1 MDLIQK
7 RKNFNF
13 SSKVI
18 SFKIYKNKNLK
29 NRKGVSKNSFLRS
42 KKENLLNINE
52 NIDLCFN
59 KNIKNGFVLFNS
71 QNIKRM
77 FFISFFLLKQNLFL
91 KIGRKKQYFYSILH
105 LIYVLKNTIN
115 DLNKDE
121 LFLFSYLE
129 SNKHVYLFTAKCF
142 QKILFVSESVS
153 FPVNKPIYIVNLIWT
168 KYSKLFFLIY
178 LQLCFLFI
186 SSNFQKTLKNLNI
199 LFFPLITNL
208 ENGLINEYILRGT
221 FEKITLK
228 NIFRRKEL
236 LALFLG
242 RTTTWNLLKKNSAW
256 TFFIFE
262 RLLLNT
268 KVTFW
273 KLGSLKKKSKFE
285 EKISLNLIYCILR
298 LEEKFKNLKE
308 SDSKAKQTVLAFRN
322 LLLRKKFNKL
332 LFNKHNK
339 YILSDLK
346 FLKSLKKQT
355 KKNSFSFF
363 FRKNSFINLDLHKVR
378 PTSKKKRSQFD
389 KVGLWKEKKL
399 IENTSLVSLKN
410 FPQIFSLILGTPTSL
425 IFINA
430 LTLTKFGFPRNV
442 KGARR
447 FLTRIE
453 RDLIQRYKYIAVYIQ
468 DFVRICFFSFFLKKP
483 TFLANFIGFQIAKLP
498 RNRKETSLIRFIIKI
513 IKIFA
518 AQRREITA
526 IKIEF
531 KGRVNRWRR
540 TKIIKGTRGVISY
553 VNIDSRI
560 EFGSGKTITRKG
572 TLGIRLWFAY
582 KLTFVPLFRQT
593 LLSYILYSQ
602 VLKSKKIELFLNHFQ
617 SRLN

>member
-1 MDLIQK
+1 MNLIQK

-13 SSKVI
+13 SSKIV

-29 NRKGVSKNSFLRS
+29 NRKVIGINSFLRD
-42 KKENLLNINE
+42 KKENLLNING

-59 KNIKNGFVLFNS
+59 KNKTNGFILFNK

-91 KIGRKKQYFYSILH
+91 KLGRKKQYFYSILN

-121 LFLFSYLE
+121 IFLFSSLE
-129 SNKHVYLFTAKCF
+129 NKKNIYLFTAKQF
-142 QKILFVSESVS
+142 QTILFVPESVCYAIQKQN
-153 FPVNKPIYIVNLIWT
+153 FVVNLIWS
-168 KYSKLFFLIY
+168 KYFKLFFSIY
-178 LQLCFLFI
+178 LQLYFI
-186 SSNFQKTLKNLNI
+186 FIISNVQKTLKNLNF
-199 LFFPLITNL
+199 LFFPLVTNL
-208 ENGLINEYILRGT
+208 ENGLINEYLSKQT
-221 FEKITLK
+221 SEKITLK
-228 NIFRRKEL
+228 HIFRRKEL

-242 RTTTWNLLKKNSAW
+242 RTTTWNLFKNNSTW

-262 RLLLNT
+262 RLLLNPE
-268 KVTFW
+268 VTFW
-273 KLGSLKKKSKFE
+273 KLGSLRKKSKFE

-298 LEEKFKNLKE
+298 LEEKFKTLKE
-308 SDSKAKQTVLAFRN
+308 SDSKMKQTILAFRN
-322 LLLRKKFNKL
+322 LLLKKKYNKL
-332 LFNKHNK
+332 LFNKKSK
-339 YILSDLK
+339 YFLSDLK
-346 FLKSLKKQT
+346 FLKAFKKQT
-355 KKNSFSFF
+355 KKTSFSSFF
-363 FRKNSFINLDLHKVR
+363 KKNIFITSNIHKIKQNL
-378 PTSKKKRSQFD
+378 KKKRSQFD
-389 KVGLWKEKKL
+389 KVGLWKEKKILENNSL
-399 IENTSLVSLKN
+399 ISLKN
-410 FPQIFSLILGTPTSL
+410 FPQVFSLILGTPTSL
-425 IFINA
+425 VFINA
-430 LTLTKFGFPRNV
+430 LTLTKFGFPRKV
-442 KGARR
+442 TGARR

-553 VNIDSRI
+553 VNLDSRI

-582 KLTFVPLFRQT
+582 KLTFVPVFRQI

-602 VLKSKKIELFLNHFQ
+602 ILKSKKIDLFLKNFQ